1 MPRRP
6 RIYLDGIP
14 LHIVQRGHN
23 RGACFFDDQDRLAYL
38 SWLGDAL
45 DRAGFRLHA
54 YVLMSNHVHLLLTP
68 EQAQNVPRLIMSVG
82 RKYVQH
88 INRTYGRTGTLWDSR
103 YKSSVVQAETY
114 LLLCQ
119 HYIELNPN

>member
-1 MPRRP
+1 
-6 RIYLDGIP
+6 
-14 LHIVQRGHN
+14 
-23 RGACFFDDQDRLAYL
+23 
-38 SWLGDAL
+38 
-45 DRAGFRLHA
+45 
-54 YVLMSNHVHLLLTP
+54 
-68 EQAQNVPRLIMSVG
+68 MSVG

-119 HYIELNPN
+119 RYIELNPN